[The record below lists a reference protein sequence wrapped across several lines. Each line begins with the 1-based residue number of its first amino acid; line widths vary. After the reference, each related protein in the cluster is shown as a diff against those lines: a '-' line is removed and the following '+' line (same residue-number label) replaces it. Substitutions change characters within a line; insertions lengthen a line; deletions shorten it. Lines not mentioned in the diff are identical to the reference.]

1 MDIRG
6 FKLSGG
12 EIVIAQV
19 SSRESCRVSVTDP
32 AQMVIQELEPGRSGV
47 ALQDFIPFGKS
58 VQLYESNIVA
68 EFDLDPQVAGEYN
81 RIFSAIQ
88 IATTSDINKVL
99 NNR

>member
-6 FKLSGG
+6 FKLSTG
-12 EIVIAQV
+12 EVIIAQFI
-19 SSRESCRVSVTDP
+19 SRNDGRINVDDA

-47 ALQDFIPFGKS
+47 ALQDYIPFGKS

-81 RIFSAIQ
+81 RIFGSGIVVASAD
-88 IATTSDINKVL
+88 TLL
-99 NNR
+99 NLPR

>member
-6 FKLSGG
+6 FKLSTG
-12 EIVIAQV
+12 EVIIAQFI
-19 SSRESCRVSVTDP
+19 SRNDGRINVDDA

-47 ALQDFIPFGKS
+47 ALQDYIPFGKS

-81 RIFSAIQ
+81 RIFGSSIVVASAD
-88 IATTSDINKVL
+88 TLL
-99 NNR
+99 NLPR